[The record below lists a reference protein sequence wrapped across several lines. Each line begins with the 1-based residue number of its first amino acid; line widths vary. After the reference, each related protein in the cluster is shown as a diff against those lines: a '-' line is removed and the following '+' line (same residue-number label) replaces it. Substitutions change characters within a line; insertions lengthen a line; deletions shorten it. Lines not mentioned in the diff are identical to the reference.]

1 MTTPPPVQQTLPKEL
16 QIDASKLAKVDDK
29 IVVADLVLPQGVELA
44 DKELDK
50 EQVIASLYD
59 PAAEAAAREAE
70 AEETAVEAAD
80 VPADNGSKPE
90 TSEEA

>member
-1 MTTPPPVQQTLPKEL
+1 MD
-16 QIDASKLAKVDDK
+16 IASYTRLEEQLIGTFEKKR
-29 IVVADLVLPQGVELA
+29 EEA

-70 AEETAVEAAD
+70 AEGTAVEAAD